1 MSSVIIQVF
10 PGSAE
15 WAEGLTLPLGIH
27 RAEIVERNV
36 AGQDDDGTL
45 NGKDYTERRLV
56 TAWERR
62 DERH

>member
-10 PGSAE
+10 PGSTK
-15 WAEGLTLPLGIH
+15 WAKGLTLPPEFLH
-27 RAEIVERNV
+27 AEIVERNV

-56 TAWERR
+56 TAWKRK
-62 DERH
+62 DERW